1 MIHQQFDVL
10 VALLRGRTDTPA
22 NIAARAVLVDG
33 HTQAEATRLTGATRS
48 TVADAVKRYSDAD
61 AEIRSSYGS
70 CVYAP
75 KDVHS
80 NKETT
85 EEVRMRIELKVCKHP
100 SGRYTLT
107 EKSPGEQL
115 PRDCTGNLFGNTDA
129 GTFYKAVAAKIANL
143 SENGFAVKYSDR
155 T

>member
-1 MIHQQFDVL
+1 VIHQQFDVL

-33 HTQAEATRLTGATRS
+33 HTQAEAMRLTGATRS

-61 AEIRSSYGS
+61 AEIRSSYGA
-70 CVYAP
+70 CMYAS
-75 KDVHS
+75 KGVHS
-80 NKETT
+80 KQATNKEA
-85 EEVRMRIELKVCKHP
+85 RMQIELKVRKHP

-107 EKSPGEQL
+107 EQSAGDKL
-115 PRDCTGNLFGNTDA
+115 PRDCTGNLFTNDDA

-143 SENGFAVKYSDR
+143 SEKGFVVKYHDR